1 MNATEKTV
9 LTDEQRAKADKAMA
23 TFEMIPA
30 ECKDKALYFLEGMA
44 AAASAMTQPKVTA

>member
-1 MNATEKTV
+1 MNATSEKTV

-44 AAASAMTQPKVTA
+44 AAASVAITPKVS